1 MALIDLLNNPESFSL
16 GQSSAY
22 SAAGGS
28 KKIKF
33 STGQFGH
40 EANHH
45 LVDRVEFFG
54 DDSNGNGHDITFTS
68 GRDWSGGKGLGG
80 TAVPDF
86 LLRGGDLENLDRR
99 MQDVKRISKF
109 LFSSPQGKHFIL
121 RQGALQVLN
130 PQSNTRVFNLGG
142 NLLAQIA
149 AAGVSNIRRDGL
161 VPSFGT
167 EEGLGTLGLDKLLGE
182 KFIAGASKLTGGD
195 YVDLIGKSST
205 REEQRGTGDV
215 GKSKQSKFID
225 FVPEILKKDRR
236 NWNNTQV
243 LKRDKVNY
251 LSIFEV
257 GAKGLDEVAKT
268 YTDAQNADIDFV
280 PFRFEVIDSDNPQ
293 KSYWIVFRAFLD
305 TLQDNYTATHNE
317 VKYNG
322 RAERF
327 YTYNAFDRKIS
338 LGFKI
343 AAQTRDEMKPLY
355 QKLNFL
361 VSQTAPNYSST
372 GRIRTPYMRL
382 TLGDY
387 FNRVPGLLSNVSLSW
402 NTNYPWEIKADNGK
416 DTDMLILPHI
426 LDVSLN
432 FQPIHSFTPHNNTN
446 SENSVPFIGID
457 GQFNNE
463 QDWTKK
469 VIQQYSLKNTTP
481 GATGTQNGN
490 GNGNGEFLY
499 YTVVSGDSPS
509 GILTKLGITR
519 TQLEQ
524 FNPDRSKLRYD
535 EGFVLLGAQLKYKL

>member
-22 SAAGGS
+22 SAPGGS

-45 LVDRVEFFG
+45 LTNRVKFFG
-54 DDSNGNGHDITFTS
+54 DNSNNNGHDITFTS
-68 GRDWSGGKGLGG
+68 GVDWSGGKGTGG

-86 LLRGGDLENLDRR
+86 MLRGGDLENLDRR
-99 MQDVKRISKF
+99 LQDVKRISKF

-121 RQGALQVLN
+121 RQGALQLLN

-149 AAGVSNIRRDGL
+149 ASGVSNIRRDGL

-182 KFIAGASKLTGGD
+182 KFIEGPSKLTGGGYID
-195 YVDLIGKSST
+195 IICKSNT
-205 REEQRGTGDV
+205 REDKRGVGDV

-236 NWNNTQV
+236 NWNNTQA

-257 GAKGLDEVAKT
+257 GAKGLDEVVKT
-268 YTDAQNADIDFV
+268 YAEAQNADIDFV
-280 PFRFEVIDSDNPQ
+280 PFRFEIIDSDNPQ
-293 KSYWIVFRAFLD
+293 KSYWIIFRAFLD

-387 FNRVPGLLSNVSLSW
+387 FNRVPGLLSNISLSW
-402 NTNYPWEIKADNGK
+402 NTNYPWEVRAEEGK

-432 FQPIHSFTPHNNTN
+432 FQPIHSFTPHNNTF

-457 GQFNNE
+457 GQFGDT
-463 QDWTKK
+463 DWTPQ
-469 VIQQYSLKNTTP
+469 VIKQYSKTNKTP
-481 GATGTQNGN
+481 TTGTQNGN

-499 YTVVSGDSPS
+499 YTVVSGDTPS
-509 GILTKLGITR
+509 GIVTKLGVTR

-524 FNPDRSKLRYD
+524 LNPDRNLFDFER
-535 EGFVLLGAQLKYKL
+535 GHVRLGATLKYKL